1 MACPPVRILLR
12 LNQWSKLHADW
23 GTAGCLL
30 GNATGNKICP
40 NSKSG
45 RAAASRRDASATG
58 DREYMGGFFRYL
70 PERLPYTGAGGEAV
84 AEVAVPILA
93 EFAK

>member
-1 MACPPVRILLR
+1 MSQFQKRKCGGIS
-12 LNQWSKLHADW
+12 Q
-23 GTAGCLL
+23 GCLGPL
-30 GNATGNKICP
+30 P
-40 NSKSG
+40 SG
-45 RAAASRRDASATG
+45 YTDGSYGYIPDSSATG

-70 PERLPYTGAGGEAV
+70 PERLPYTGAGGEAI